1 MADRTPDDSSVEKI
15 REKLADLRVRIA
27 ELRSGI
33 NAMIKEGEAERDRSR
48 KFLNDRASTTKNPR
62 R

>member
-1 MADRTPDDSSVEKI
+1 MADSKPQDTSVDKI

-33 NAMIKEGEAERDRSR
+33 GAMIKESELERDRLR
-48 KFLNDRASTTKNPR
+48 KFREDRASPMKNPHS
-62 R
+62 